1 MISIMEL
8 YNNNSLDIFAELI
21 DKYKNEN
28 VIIVTDPPFN
38 INYKYSLIFLSHLI
52 LTYYHLYQ
60 KYNLLL

>member
-1 MISIMEL
+1 MISTMEL

-38 INYKYSLIFLSHLI
+38 INYKYSK
-52 LTYYHLYQ
+52 YYL
-60 KYNLLL
+60 KYR